1 MRKTSMLGSK
11 ATGDLER
18 WNKDATMEGSEDF
31 SFFIVYSL
39 ITERKG
45 ATRVSNVLED
55 SSEAFEG

>member
-1 MRKTSMLGSK
+1 MLGIK

-18 WNKDATMEGSEDF
+18 CNTDATMEGSEDF

-55 SSEAFEG
+55 PSEAFEG